1 MRKVMAGMLCAVF
14 LLSLAACSS
23 QPKKPDMYI
32 EKAQL
37 SKEEEK
43 ISQLL
48 GVGNEACIYDF
59 KLDKTVK
66 SVQFNTYQLSDGE
79 WELISGAGG
88 QQFSDELGRL
98 ALKFETVGEGLR
110 ISLQSEN
117 SSGSTQYT
125 TEPEEHLENMKRVTS
140 MLNNMTELS
149 YEQEIP
155 LVIQIL
161 TDKDTIRSYDV
172 DYFFKPEE
180 YEKQEYEHVYAVT
193 VRFSQK
199 SVGELDHME

>member
-1 MRKVMAGMLCAVF
+1 MAGMLCAVF

-125 TEPEEHLENMKRVTS
+125 TEPEEHLENMKRATS
-140 MLNNMTELS
+140 MFNNMTELS

-199 SVGELDHME
+199 SVGELDYME